1 LQSKVDG
8 SQHKRACVVGFPT
21 TLSARR
27 RPVEMRLIFEVKRKP
42 GLGVETQSWP
52 VAEGIIPMN
61 QQHRNTPSI
70 RRRESKTAIFEC
82 QSLREPGQVGGLPP
96 KTRKG
101 NSGSEPSTA
110 HGNANRVN
118 EEGGKP
124 TIVGRTRYDFISE
137 NCGGLSS
144 ALAEFVRSMN
154 PIVLLM
160 TVAYVL
166 LCIFAKPSG
175 SPMSFGAFCIILAGY
190 DLLLRPLG
198 TFLRRLLKCS

>member
-1 LQSKVDG
+1 
-8 SQHKRACVVGFPT
+8 
-21 TLSARR
+21 
-27 RPVEMRLIFEVKRKP
+27 
-42 GLGVETQSWP
+42 
-52 VAEGIIPMN
+52 MN

-70 RRRESKTAIFEC
+70 RRRESKTGIFEC
-82 QSLREPGQVGGLPP
+82 QSLHEPGQVGGFPP

-110 HGNANRVN
+110 LGNVN
-118 EEGGKP
+118 LGNPEDGER
-124 TIVGRTRYDFISE
+124 TVVGRTSYDLISE

-175 SPMSFGAFCIILAGY
+175 SPMSFGAFCAILAGY

-198 TFLRRLLKCS
+198 TFLRRLFKCS